1 MFVSNGR
8 NRERQ
13 LATVSGAHQDSLS
26 DLVAR
31 SAENGSTD
39 SSVNAKGTALDQR
52 DARRQRRDGPRME
65 TFGWELNGC
74 GYLRKAR

>member
-1 MFVSNGR
+1 MFVRNGR

-13 LATVSGAHQDSLS
+13 LATVRGAIRTLS
-26 DLVAR
+26 EQVAR

-52 DARRQRRDGPRME
+52 DARRQRRDGIQRME
-65 TFGWELNGC
+65 TSLDGTNGSPSN
-74 GYLRKAR
+74 KSFQ